1 MRRKF
6 AREPFFVVE
15 EAVKE
20 FVVDSRLV
28 DVAHTVARVS
38 HIHPQQ
44 QWQQHR
50 QQHQPQQQ
58 SINQLIAPWLN
69 AISGCKWQLAPSSIP
84 RFEMQQHP
92 QQHLQQHLQQQS
104 INRSVV
110 QRNFKLQMAVGSQFN
125 PAL

>member
-69 AISGCKWQLAPSSIP
+69 AISSCKWQLAPSSTP
-84 RFEMQQHP
+84 RYKMQQHW
-92 QQHLQQHLQQQS
+92 QQHLQQQS
-104 INRSVV
+104 INRPVV
-110 QRNFKLQMAVGSQFN
+110 RRNFKLQLAVGSQFN